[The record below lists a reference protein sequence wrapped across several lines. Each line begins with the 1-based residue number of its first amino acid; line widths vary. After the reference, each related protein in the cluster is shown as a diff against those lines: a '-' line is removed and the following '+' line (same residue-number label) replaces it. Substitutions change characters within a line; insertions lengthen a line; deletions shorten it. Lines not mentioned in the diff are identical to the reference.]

1 MLIYKGNQLK
11 LIVFTCNIYISQ
23 WVYFW
28 YVHVILF
35 LYEKKTKRRS
45 THFSHEYDSIII
57 YTYKLKLRIFVAVTD
72 TLLIEGLNICAENSP
87 DFGWGGRCT
96 IRIYIRLAWEKRF
109 TRNNHIWQSFIT
121 SDNVYLFGPN
131 SKTLFIYYIGL
142 NSDYKKI
149 QPKFWL

>member
-1 MLIYKGNQLK
+1 MQ
-11 LIVFTCNIYISQ
+11 YISHNEFIFGMYMQ
-23 WVYFW
+23 FCFYM
-28 YVHVILF
+28 
-35 LYEKKTKRRS
+35 KKKLS
-45 THFSHEYDSIII
+45 EDLHFSHEYDSIII

-87 DFGWGGRCT
+87 DFGWGERCT

>member
-11 LIVFTCNIYISQ
+11 LIVFTCNISLTMS
-23 WVYFW
+23 
-28 YVHVILF
+28 LF
-35 LYEKKTKRRS
+35 LVCTCNFVFIWIKTKRRS

-121 SDNVYLFGPN
+121 SDNVHLFGPN

>member
-1 MLIYKGNQLK
+1 MRKILP
-11 LIVFTCNIYISQ
+11 IS
-23 WVYFW
+23 
-28 YVHVILF
+28 
-35 LYEKKTKRRS
+35 
-45 THFSHEYDSIII
+45 D
-57 YTYKLKLRIFVAVTD
+57 
-72 TLLIEGLNICAENSP
+72 
-87 DFGWGGRCT
+87 GGERCT

-149 QPKFWL
+149 QPKFWLQENSATGFETCKMKIVSGVEKKYIDNFW